1 MSKIITLT
9 PEQVKAHPL
18 IRKKGNTMEHGQVR
32 KDMSIMKNS
41 IIFMDIDG
49 VINNYLYCERMK
61 NEPKNP
67 NLPLLTEMDLS
78 MMKRIVRLATETN
91 SDIVLSSSWKAVWNY
106 KKADIGKANM
116 QKMFDYVGIHIID
129 TTPDLTGGRAKEI
142 KQWLDEHPT
151 VTHFVSLDD
160 DYPESYYKKAGIPNH
175 TIHTKYW
182 CIEESQGGFQ
192 EKHYQKALDILKTE
206 YNKTDM

>member
-1 MSKIITLT
+1 
-9 PEQVKAHPL
+9 
-18 IRKKGNTMEHGQVR
+18 
-32 KDMSIMKNS
+32 MKNS
-41 IIFMDIDG
+41 VIFMDIDG

-67 NLPLLTEMDLS
+67 DLPFLTEMDLD

-106 KKADIGKANM
+106 ENNDIGKTNM

-129 TTPDLTGGRAKEI
+129 TTPDLTDGRAKEI

-182 CIEESQGGFQ
+182 CINESQGGFQ
-192 EKHYQKALDILKTE
+192 EKHYQKALEILKTK
-206 YNKTDM
+206 YKTDV

>member
-1 MSKIITLT
+1 
-9 PEQVKAHPL
+9 
-18 IRKKGNTMEHGQVR
+18 
-32 KDMSIMKNS
+32 
-41 IIFMDIDG
+41 
-49 VINNYLYCERMK
+49 
-61 NEPKNP
+61 
-67 NLPLLTEMDLS
+67 
-78 MMKRIVRLATETN
+78 
-91 SDIVLSSSWKAVWNY
+91 
-106 KKADIGKANM
+106 M

-182 CIEESQGGFQ
+182 CINESQGGFQ
-192 EKHYQKALDILKTE
+192 EKHYQKALEILKTK
-206 YNKTDM
+206 YKTDV